1 MERENYSRANREVYM
16 IVWLVTSSSPSQ
28 VCSKEENVVGRV
40 FLANQV
46 QGELRVTYI
55 SCLL

>member
-1 MERENYSRANREVYM
+1 M
-16 IVWLVTSSSPSQ
+16 IVWLVTSSFPSQ